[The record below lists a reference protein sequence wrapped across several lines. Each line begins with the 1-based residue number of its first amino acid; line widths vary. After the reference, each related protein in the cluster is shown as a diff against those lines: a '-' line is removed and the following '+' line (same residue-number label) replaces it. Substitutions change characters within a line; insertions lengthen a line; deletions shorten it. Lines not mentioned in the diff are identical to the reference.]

1 LWSQWKK
8 MEKFNID
15 IKILVFTVTASVITG
30 LATVYS
36 VNTNDD
42 TNRID
47 ILWKQAQEDRVRH
60 STEMM
65 LIRAENT
72 KLQGRVLEGQVS
84 LAKAQIQIM
93 KLNAALQI
101 NTDIQGF
108 IESLP
113 FPAWIKRP
121 EEDGIFRMAYIND
134 EYTSAFGITKKEY
147 IGFTDFDLH
156 SEDVATTYVA
166 RDAEVISSNRDLK
179 EYGYIEVKGVRLQ
192 ILIVLFPIKLPDGDS
207 GIGGMV
213 IEINQ
218 PGEYR
223 YD

>member
-1 LWSQWKK
+1 

-15 IKILVFTVTASVITG
+15 IKILVFTVSASVITG

-60 STEMM
+60 SSEMG
-65 LIRAENT
+65 IIKAENV
-72 KLQGRVLEGQVS
+72 KLQARVLEGQVS

-93 KLNAALQI
+93 QLNAALQI

-121 EEDGIFRMAYIND
+121 EENDVFTMAYINE
-134 EYTSAFGITKKEY
+134 EYTSAFSITKKEY
-147 IGFTDFDLH
+147 IGFTDFDVHPTDL
-156 SEDVATTYVA
+156 ALTYIEKDKEVLNYNKDI
-166 RDAEVISSNRDLK
+166 RD
-179 EYGYIEVKGVRLQ
+179 YGYMEVNGVRLQ
-192 ILIVLFPIKLPDGDS
+192 ILIVKFPIKLPEGGL

-213 IEINQ
+213 IEINP
-218 PGEYR
+218 PGEYKNE
-223 YD
+223 

>member
-1 LWSQWKK
+1 MWSPRE

-15 IKILVFTVTASVITG
+15 IKILVFTVSASVITG

-60 STEMM
+60 SSEMS
-65 LIRAENT
+65 IIKAENV
-72 KLQGRVLEGQVS
+72 KLQARVLEGQVS

-93 KLNAALQI
+93 QLNAALQI

-121 EEDGIFRMAYIND
+121 EENDVFTMAYINE
-134 EYTSAFGITKKEY
+134 EYTSAFSITKKEY
-147 IGFTDFDLH
+147 IGFTDFDVHPTDL
-156 SEDVATTYVA
+156 ALTYIEKDKEVLNYNKDI
-166 RDAEVISSNRDLK
+166 RD
-179 EYGYIEVKGVRLQ
+179 YGYMEVNGVRLQ
-192 ILIVLFPIKLPDGDS
+192 ILIVKFPIKLPEGGL

-213 IEINQ
+213 IEINP
-218 PGEYR
+218 PGEYKNE
-223 YD
+223 

>member
-1 LWSQWKK
+1 MWSPRE

-15 IKILVFTVTASVITG
+15 IKILVFTVSASVITG

-60 STEMM
+60 SSEMG
-65 LIRAENT
+65 IIKAENV
-72 KLQGRVLEGQVS
+72 KLQARVLEGQVS

-93 KLNAALQI
+93 QLNAALQI

-121 EEDGIFRMAYIND
+121 EENDVFTMAYINE
-134 EYTSAFGITKKEY
+134 EYTSAFSITKKEY
-147 IGFTDFDLH
+147 IGFTDFDVHPTDL
-156 SEDVATTYVA
+156 ALTYIEKDKEVLNYNKDI
-166 RDAEVISSNRDLK
+166 RD
-179 EYGYIEVKGVRLQ
+179 YGYMEVNGVRLQ
-192 ILIVLFPIKLPDGDS
+192 ILIVKFPIKLPEGGL

-213 IEINQ
+213 IEINP
-218 PGEYR
+218 PGEYKNE
-223 YD
+223 

>member
-1 LWSQWKK
+1 

-15 IKILVFTVTASVITG
+15 IKILVFTVSASVITG

-60 STEMM
+60 SSEMS
-65 LIRAENT
+65 IIKAENV
-72 KLQGRVLEGQVS
+72 KLQARVLEGQVS

-93 KLNAALQI
+93 QLNAALQI

-121 EEDGIFRMAYIND
+121 EENDVFTMAYINE
-134 EYTSAFGITKKEY
+134 EYTSAFSITKKEY
-147 IGFTDFDLH
+147 IGFTDFDVHPTDL
-156 SEDVATTYVA
+156 ALTYIEKDKEVLNYNKDI
-166 RDAEVISSNRDLK
+166 RD
-179 EYGYIEVKGVRLQ
+179 YGYMEVNGVRLQ
-192 ILIVLFPIKLPDGDS
+192 ILIVKFPIKLPEGGL

-213 IEINQ
+213 IEINP
-218 PGEYR
+218 PGEYKNE
-223 YD
+223 